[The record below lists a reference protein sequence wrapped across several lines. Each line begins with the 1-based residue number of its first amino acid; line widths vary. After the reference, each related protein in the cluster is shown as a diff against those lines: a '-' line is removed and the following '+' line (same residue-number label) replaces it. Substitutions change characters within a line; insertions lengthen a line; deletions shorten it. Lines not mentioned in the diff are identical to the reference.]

1 MRLRL
6 ALLGVAALVPLLLA
20 EVQEHEALRFCSD
33 KEASKRDLF
42 KSYWRKCS
50 TEAFNQFGVA
60 ELGSAAKIANR
71 LAIKL
76 AFRDREG
83 MNKWGKG
90 VNELDHVCSECLEPL
105 RGLDR
110 RPRKKASLLND
121 DDDEPEW
128 ARRLLR

>member
-6 ALLGVAALVPLLLA
+6 ALLGVAALVQLLLA

-90 VNELDHVCSECLEPL
+90 VNELDHVCSECLEPSQ
-105 RGLDR
+105 R
-110 RPRKKASLLND
+110 RRRRARVG
-121 DDDEPEW
+121 
-128 ARRLLR
+128 ARRLL

>member
-50 TEAFNQFGVA
+50 TEAFNQRA
-60 ELGSAAKIANR
+60 
-71 LAIKL
+71 
-76 AFRDREG
+76 
-83 MNKWGKG
+83 
-90 VNELDHVCSECLEPL
+90 
-105 RGLDR
+105 
-110 RPRKKASLLND
+110 RKKASLLSD

-128 ARRLLR
+128 ARDDYFDD

>member
-6 ALLGVAALVPLLLA
+6 AVLGVAALVPLLLA

-71 LAIKL
+71 
-76 AFRDREG
+76 R
-83 MNKWGKG
+83 
-90 VNELDHVCSECLEPL
+90 
-105 RGLDR
+105 
-110 RPRKKASLLND
+110 ASAR
-121 DDDEPEW
+121 
-128 ARRLLR
+128 ARRRHFSTTTTTSPSGRATTTLMIETRE

>member
-60 ELGSAAKIANR
+60 ELGSSAR
-71 LAIKL
+71 
-76 AFRDREG
+76 
-83 MNKWGKG
+83 
-90 VNELDHVCSECLEPL
+90 
-105 RGLDR
+105 
-110 RPRKKASLLND
+110 
-121 DDDEPEW
+121 
-128 ARRLLR
+128 ARRRRCSTTTTTSPSGRATTTLMIETRE

>member
-50 TEAFNQFGVA
+50 TEAWRCARASTTPPPPAPASV
-60 ELGSAAKIANR
+60 E
-71 LAIKL
+71 
-76 AFRDREG
+76 
-83 MNKWGKG
+83 
-90 VNELDHVCSECLEPL
+90 HL
-105 RGLDR
+105 RQ
-110 RPRKKASLLND
+110 
-121 DDDEPEW
+121 
-128 ARRLLR
+128 

>member
-33 KEASKRDLF
+33 KEASKHDLF

-105 RGLDR
+105 RGPPCR
-110 RPRKKASLLND
+110 RHNNTRRWRRRAA
-121 DDDEPEW
+121 
-128 ARRLLR
+128 ARAAGR

>member
-33 KEASKRDLF
+33 KEASKHDLF

-50 TEAFNQFGVA
+50 TEC
-60 ELGSAAKIANR
+60 R
-71 LAIKL
+71 LAPARARAEKMM
-76 AFRDREG
+76 AARE
-83 MNKWGKG
+83 
-90 VNELDHVCSECLEPL
+90 
-105 RGLDR
+105 RA
-110 RPRKKASLLND
+110 RKKASLLND

-128 ARRLLR
+128 ARDDYFDD

>member
-50 TEAFNQFGVA
+50 TEAFSLAPARARA
-60 ELGSAAKIANR
+60 EKMMAA
-71 LAIKL
+71 
-76 AFRDREG
+76 RE
-83 MNKWGKG
+83 
-90 VNELDHVCSECLEPL
+90 
-105 RGLDR
+105 RA
-110 RPRKKASLLND
+110 RKKASLLND

-128 ARRLLR
+128 ARDDYFDD

>member
-6 ALLGVAALVPLLLA
+6 ALLGVAALLPLLLA

-60 ELGSAAKIANR
+60 ELGSAA
-71 LAIKL
+71 
-76 AFRDREG
+76 
-83 MNKWGKG
+83 
-90 VNELDHVCSECLEPL
+90 
-105 RGLDR
+105 
-110 RPRKKASLLND
+110 
-121 DDDEPEW
+121 
-128 ARRLLR
+128 